1 MKKITHFIKP
11 NNITPTTYRSK
22 FIKDHQDKILS
33 SGDVYCFGVFSGWSM
48 VDEINGLLSVGKN
61 IDNVWGFDSFCG
73 LPKEDAE
80 RLYCDEWA
88 EGEFSSCA
96 YLDTNDPDMAAKAIN
111 KFVIDKT
118 GHNNTEMIVGFY
130 KDSLFPYHKYN
141 PAILIDIDTDIY
153 SSALE
158 ALNFMFSQKLVVEG
172 TVIIY
177 DDWKGTSLGEGR
189 AHIEIEK
196 GYSVEFEHI
205 CGDGERMYIV
215 RGINV

>member
-1 MKKITHFIKP
+1 MKKLTHFVKP
-11 NNITPTTYRSK
+11 SNITPTKYRSQ
-22 FIKDHQDKILS
+22 FIKDHNENILS
-33 SGDVYCFGVFSGWSM
+33 YGDVYCFGVFSGWSM

-61 IDNVWGFDSFCG
+61 INNVWGFDSFCG
-73 LPKEDAE
+73 LPKEEAE
-80 RLYCDEWA
+80 PLYCQEWD

-96 YLDTNDPDMAAKAIN
+96 YLDTDDPNVAADKLN

-118 GHNNTEMIVGFY
+118 GHKNTEMIVGFY
-130 KDSLFPYHKYN
+130 KDSLVPNTKYK

-158 ALNFMFSQKLVVEG
+158 ALRFMFSQRLVVEG

-189 AHIEIEK
+189 AHIEIQEEFK
-196 GYSVEFEHI
+196 VDFEHL
-205 CGDGERMYIV
+205 CGNGERMYIV
-215 RGINV
+215 RGINA